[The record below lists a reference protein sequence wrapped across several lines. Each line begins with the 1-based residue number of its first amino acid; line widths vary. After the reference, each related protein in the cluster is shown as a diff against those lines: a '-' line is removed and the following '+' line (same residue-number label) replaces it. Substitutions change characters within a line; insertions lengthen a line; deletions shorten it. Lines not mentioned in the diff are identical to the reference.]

1 MASISPASSAP
12 SANPSAN
19 LSGAPT
25 SGSSLSIGLQ
35 FVGMAFAWGA
45 SFLFMKVALDGMTWG
60 QIAWARI
67 LIGALTM
74 GVIVLIMRV
83 RLPRDLKLWG
93 HLAVAGLTGVALP
106 FLLWAWAEQHIS
118 SALASIFN
126 GITPITTALMVTFAF
141 HVEKLSRKQI
151 LGIFIGLIGVIVIIS
166 PWNGALLGASLW
178 GQLAAIL
185 ATICYGF
192 TGGYLRKFVTPRGIS
207 APMVAFGQVGTAA
220 VLMLVLSPV
229 LVPGPLVL
237 NGWIVFSMLALGIFG
252 TGIAFL
258 WNINVM
264 RAWGPTRNSTVTYL
278 TPIIGVALG
287 VLILSESLS
296 WNEPIGAAIAI
307 MGILVMRQ
315 RASLRR
321 PR

>member
-1 MASISPASSAP
+1 MTIHSPAASSNSSVTPAFG
-12 SANPSAN
+12 SAQ
-19 LSGAPT
+19 
-25 SGSSLSIGLQ
+25 GSPLKIALQ

-45 SFLFMKVALDGMTWG
+45 SFLFMKVSLDGMTWG

-67 LIGALTM
+67 LIGAITM
-74 GVIVLIMRV
+74 LVIVLFMRE
-83 RLPRDLKLWG
+83 RMPRDLKLWA
-93 HLAVAGLTGVALP
+93 HLAVAGLSGVALP
-106 FLLWAWAEQHIS
+106 FLLWAWAEQYIS

-141 HVEKLSRKQI
+141 HVEKLSRNQI
-151 LGIFIGLIGVIVIIS
+151 IGIAIGLGGVFVIIA
-166 PWNGALLGASLW
+166 PWDGGLFGGSLW
-178 GQLAAIL
+178 GQVAAIL

-192 TGGYLRKFVTPRGIS
+192 TGGYLRKYVTPRGIS
-207 APMVAFGQVGTAA
+207 APMVAFGQVGTAEI
-220 VLMLVLSPV
+220 LMIVLSPV
-229 LVPGPLVL
+229 LLPGPVVL
-237 NGWIVFSMLALGIFG
+237 NGWIILSMLALGIFG

-287 VLILSESLS
+287 VLILNERLS
-296 WNEPIGAAIAI
+296 WNEPVGAAIAI
-307 MGILVMRQ
+307 VGILVMRQ
-315 RASLRR
+315 RARLRA

>member
-1 MASISPASSAP
+1 MNPQASS
-12 SANPSAN
+12 
-19 LSGAPT
+19 LK
-25 SGSSLSIGLQ
+25 IGLQ
-35 FVGMAFAWGA
+35 FVGMALAWGA
-45 SFLFMKVALDGMTWG
+45 SFLFMKIALDGMTWG

-67 LIGALTM
+67 LIGAITM
-74 GVIVLIMRV
+74 AVIVLIMRE
-83 RLPRDLKLWG
+83 RMPRDLKLWA

-106 FLLWAWAEQHIS
+106 FLLWAWAEQYIS

-141 HVEKLSRKQI
+141 HVEKLSRNQVYGI
-151 LGIFIGLIGVIVIIS
+151 LVGLAGVFVIIS
-166 PWNGALLGASLW
+166 PWNGGILGQSLW

-192 TGGYLRKFVTPRGIS
+192 TGGYLRKYVTPRGIS

-220 VLMLVLSPV
+220 VLMLVLSPI
-229 LVPGPLVL
+229 LLPGEFAL
-237 NGWIVFSMLALGIFG
+237 NGWIILSMLALGIFG

-287 VLILSESLS
+287 VLILNEQLS
-296 WNEPIGAAIAI
+296 WNEPVGALIAI
-307 MGILVMRQ
+307 LGILVMRQ
-315 RASLRR
+315 RSRLRR

>member
-1 MASISPASSAP
+1 MNPQGSSARV
-12 SANPSAN
+12 A
-19 LSGAPT
+19 
-25 SGSSLSIGLQ
+25 LQ

-60 QIAWARI
+60 QVAWARI
-67 LIGALTM
+67 LIGAITM
-74 GVIVLIMRV
+74 LVIVLIMRE
-83 RLPRDLKLWG
+83 RMPRDLKLWG
-93 HLAVAGLTGVALP
+93 HLAVAGLTGVAIP
-106 FLLWAWAEQHIS
+106 FLLWAWAEQYIS

-141 HVEKLSRKQI
+141 HVEKLTRNQI
-151 LGIFIGLIGVIVIIS
+151 YGILVGLMGVFVIIS
-166 PWNGALLGASLW
+166 PWNGDLLGGSLW
-178 GQLAAIL
+178 GQLAAIS

-192 TGGYLRKFVTPRGIS
+192 TGGYLRKYVTPRGIS

-229 LVPGPLVL
+229 LLPGPLAL
-237 NGWIVFSMLALGIFG
+237 NGWIVVSMLSLGIFG
-252 TGIAFL
+252 TGLAFL

-287 VLILSESLS
+287 VLILGEQLS
-296 WNEPIGAAIAI
+296 WNEPVGAVIAI
-307 MGILVMRQ
+307 VGILVMRQ
-315 RASLRR
+315 RSLLRWPRR
-321 PR
+321 LR

>member
-1 MASISPASSAP
+1 MASIPPAPSPISSAVP
-12 SANPSAN
+12 AFGSP
-19 LSGAPT
+19 P
-25 SGSSLSIGLQ
+25 GSSLKIALQ

-45 SFLFMKVALDGMTWG
+45 SFLFMKVALEGMSWG
-60 QIAWARI
+60 QLAWSRI

-74 GVIVLIMRV
+74 LVIVLVMRE
-83 RLPRDLKLWG
+83 RMPRDLKLWA
-93 HLAVAGLTGVALP
+93 HLAVAGISGVAFP
-106 FLLWAWAEQHIS
+106 FLLWAWAEQYIS

-141 HVEKLSRKQI
+141 HVEKLSRNQI
-151 LGIFIGLIGVIVIIS
+151 VGIVIGLAGVLVIIA
-166 PWNGALLGASLW
+166 PWSGALFGGSLW
-178 GQLAAIL
+178 GQVAAIL

-192 TGGYLRKFVTPRGIS
+192 TGGYLRKYVTPRGIS
-207 APMVAFGQVGTAA
+207 APMVAFGQVGAAA
-220 VLMLVLSPV
+220 VLVLALSPI
-229 LVPGPLVL
+229 LAPGPLVL
-237 NGWIVFSMLALGIFG
+237 NGWIVLSILALGAFG

-287 VLILSESLS
+287 VLVLGETLS
-296 WNEPIGAAIAI
+296 WNEPVGAAIAI
-307 MGILVMRQ
+307 VGILVMRQ

>member
-1 MASISPASSAP
+1 MASTSPSLAASS
-12 SANPSAN
+12 SAGPAF
-19 LSGAPT
+19 GAPQ
-25 SGSSLSIGLQ
+25 SSSLKIALQ

-60 QIAWARI
+60 QVAWARI
-67 LIGALTM
+67 LIGAITM
-74 GVIVLIMRV
+74 LVIVLVMRE
-83 RLPRDLKLWG
+83 RMPRDLKLWA
-93 HLAVAGLTGVALP
+93 HLAVAGLSGVVLP
-106 FLLWAWAEQHIS
+106 FLLWAWAEQYIS

-141 HVEKLSRKQI
+141 HVEKLTRNQVV
-151 LGIFIGLIGVIVIIS
+151 GIVIGLLGVFVIIS
-166 PWNGALLGASLW
+166 PWNGGLLGESLG
-178 GQLAAIL
+178 GQVAAIS

-192 TGGYLRKFVTPRGIS
+192 TAGYLRKFVTPRGIS

-220 VLMLVLSPV
+220 VLMLMLSPV
-229 LVPGPLVL
+229 LLPGPLAL
-237 NGWIVFSMLALGIFG
+237 SAPIVISMLALGIFG
-252 TGIAFL
+252 TGLAFL

-287 VLILSESLS
+287 VLILGETLT

-307 MGILVMRQ
+307 LGILVMRQ
-315 RASLRR
+315 RSRLRR

>member
-1 MASISPASSAP
+1 MASTSPSLSASS
-12 SANPSAN
+12 SAGPAF
-19 LSGAPT
+19 GAPQP
-25 SGSSLSIGLQ
+25 SSLKIALQ
-35 FVGMAFAWGA
+35 FVGMAFAWGS

-67 LIGALTM
+67 LIGAITM
-74 GVIVLIMRV
+74 LVIVLIMRE
-83 RLPRDLKLWG
+83 RMPRDLKLWA
-93 HLAVAGLTGVALP
+93 HLAVAGLTGVGLP
-106 FLLWAWAEQHIS
+106 FLLWAWAEQYIS

-141 HVEKLSRKQI
+141 HVEKLTRNQV
-151 LGIFIGLIGVIVIIS
+151 LGILVGLAGVFVIIA
-166 PWNGALLGASLW
+166 PWNGGLLGESLW
-178 GQLAAIL
+178 GQVAAIL

-220 VLMLVLSPV
+220 VLMLMLSPV
-229 LVPGPLVL
+229 LLPGPLAL
-237 NGWIVFSMLALGIFG
+237 SAPIVISMLALGIFG
-252 TGIAFL
+252 TGLAFL

-287 VLILSESLS
+287 VLILGETLT

-307 MGILVMRQ
+307 LGILVMRQ
-315 RASLRR
+315 RSRLRR

>member
-1 MASISPASSAP
+1 MNPQASS
-12 SANPSAN
+12 
-19 LSGAPT
+19 LK
-25 SGSSLSIGLQ
+25 IGLQ
-35 FVGMAFAWGA
+35 FVGMALAWGA
-45 SFLFMKVALDGMTWG
+45 SFLFMKIALDGMTWG

-67 LIGALTM
+67 LIGAITM
-74 GVIVLIMRV
+74 AVIVLIMRE
-83 RLPRDLKLWG
+83 RMPRDLKLWA

-106 FLLWAWAEQHIS
+106 FLLWAWAEQYIS

-141 HVEKLSRKQI
+141 HVEKLSRNQVYGI
-151 LGIFIGLIGVIVIIS
+151 LVGLAGVFVIIS
-166 PWNGALLGASLW
+166 PWNGGILGQSLW

-192 TGGYLRKFVTPRGIS
+192 TGGYLRKYVTPRGIS

-220 VLMLVLSPV
+220 VLMLALSPI
-229 LVPGPLVL
+229 LLPGEFAL
-237 NGWIVFSMLALGIFG
+237 NGWIILSMLALGIFG

-287 VLILSESLS
+287 VLILNEQLS
-296 WNEPIGAAIAI
+296 WNEPVGALIAI
-307 MGILVMRQ
+307 LGILVMRQ
-315 RASLRR
+315 RSRLRR